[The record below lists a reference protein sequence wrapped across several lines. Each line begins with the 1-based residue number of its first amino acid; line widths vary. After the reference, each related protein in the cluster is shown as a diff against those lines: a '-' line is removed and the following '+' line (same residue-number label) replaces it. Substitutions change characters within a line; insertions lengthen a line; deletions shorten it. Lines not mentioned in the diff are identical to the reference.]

1 LLFSKIMNFGL
12 DGKVALVTAASKGIG
27 YGTAKVLAG
36 EGCRLVISSRDK
48 ESIEKARVSISS
60 SSGNKN
66 IFAIS
71 CDLTDRGGVDN
82 LLREAYKKF
91 GGIDI
96 LAYNTGSP
104 KQSAFLD
111 LTDDDWD
118 EGISLLLKSAVWLA
132 RGVIPSMIQRKWGR
146 LIFITSLT
154 LKQPIRN
161 LVLSNVARLSIAG
174 LSKTLSEEFGSY
186 GITSNIVIQGHIGTD
201 RQRAVIENLAKRTG
215 ISFEEAEKGRLRE
228 IPAGRFGT
236 PEEIGNTVAFLASA
250 GAAYINGASLNVD
263 GGVIRSVL

>member
-1 LLFSKIMNFGL
+1 MNFGL
-12 DGKVALVTAASKGIG
+12 EGKVALVTAASKGIG

-36 EGCRLVISSRDK
+36 QGCKLVISSRYK
-48 ESIEKARVSISS
+48 ESIEKARDAISS

-66 IFAIS
+66 ILAIS
-71 CDLTDRGGVDN
+71 CDLADRNSVEN
-82 LLREAYKKF
+82 LLREASMKF

-111 LTDDDWD
+111 LTDEDWD
-118 EGISLLLKSAVWLA
+118 EGIKLLLKSAVWLA
-132 RGVIPSMIQRKWGR
+132 RGVIPSMMQRKWGR

-154 LKQPIRN
+154 LKQSIRN
-161 LVLSNVARLSIAG
+161 LVLSNVARLSVAG
-174 LSKTLSEEFGSY
+174 LSKTLSEEFGPY
-186 GITSNIVIQGHIGTD
+186 GITSNIIIQGHIGTD

-215 ISFEEAEKGRLRE
+215 VSFEEAEKSRLRE

-236 PEEIGNTVAFLASA
+236 PEEIGYAVAFLASEVA
-250 GAAYINGASLNVD
+250 DYVNGASLNVD